1 MTMMKAAPS
10 ESSIVRLNGVPLSAV
25 TAVSEYERRSE
36 KTITGF
42 GDSQPSATVAFNTGY
57 YIELERVC
65 PVCDGAQLKLSEP
78 FTLQTGAWLYSGCR
92 CTELG
97 SVKKPD
103 GTEIQ
108 RIKITAI
115 GRREAQNG

>member
-1 MTMMKAAPS
+1 MTMLKTAPS
-10 ESSIVRLNGVPLSAV
+10 ESSAVRINGVPLSAV

-36 KTITGF
+36 KTVMGF
-42 GDSQPSATVAFNTGY
+42 GDSQPSAAVAFNTGY

-65 PVCDGAQLKLSEP
+65 PVCDGAQPKLSEP
-78 FTLQTGAWLYSGCR
+78 FTLQTGAWIYSGCR

-103 GTEIQ
+103 GTEIR

>member
-1 MTMMKAAPS
+1 MTMLKAAPS
-10 ESSIVRLNGVPLSAV
+10 ESSVVRINGVPLSAV
-25 TAVSEYERRSE
+25 TAVSEYERCSE

-42 GDSQPSATVAFNTGY
+42 GDSQPSATVAFNISY

-78 FTLQTGAWLYSGCR
+78 FTLQTGAWIYSGCR

-103 GTEIQ
+103 GTEIE

>member
-1 MTMMKAAPS
+1 MTMLKTAPS
-10 ESSIVRLNGVPLSAV
+10 ESSVVKINGAPLSAV

-36 KTITGF
+36 KTVTGF

-65 PVCDGAQLKLSEP
+65 PVCDGAQLELSEP
-78 FTLQTGAWLYSGCR
+78 FTLQVGAWIYSGCR

>member
-1 MTMMKAAPS
+1 MTMLKAAPC
-10 ESSIVRLNGVPLSAV
+10 ESAPVRLNGVPLSAV
-25 TAVSEYERRSE
+25 VGVSEYERRSE

-42 GDSQPSATVAFNTGY
+42 GDSQPSVTVAFNVSY
-57 YIELERVC
+57 VIELERVC
-65 PVCDGAQLKLSEP
+65 PVSDGAQLKFDGT

>member
-1 MTMMKAAPS
+1 MTMLKAAPS
-10 ESSIVRLNGVPLSAV
+10 ESSVVKINGAPLSAV

-65 PVCDGAQLKLSEP
+65 PVCDGARLKLNDP
-78 FTLQTGAWLYSGCR
+78 FTLQTGAWIYSGCR
-92 CTELG
+92 CTDFG

-108 RIKITAI
+108 KIKITAI